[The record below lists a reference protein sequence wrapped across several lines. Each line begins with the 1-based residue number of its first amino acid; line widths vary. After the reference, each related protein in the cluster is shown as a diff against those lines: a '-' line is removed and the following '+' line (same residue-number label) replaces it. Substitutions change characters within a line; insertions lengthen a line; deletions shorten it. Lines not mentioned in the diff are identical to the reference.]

1 MLKTYLL
8 SIFVGIWGIFLCG
21 IEAQVYDPDS
31 LRKVLKQYEGTSE
44 GNDSQ
49 ELLELYLQAGKAFM
63 AERKFDSALVLF
75 HKAIPLSHDPI
86 SLATLYYE
94 MGYCYQVE
102 SDYPKALEYTQLANG
117 TLADEVPLQL
127 QVAIHHQLAQ
137 LYVNQSQLDTALVI
151 EFRGLLLAEQS
162 RDSLSLSKVYGGLAR
177 IYHFA
182 EFKKK
187 ALTYDLKAMRI
198 KSKIGKPMD
207 RYRGYVDV
215 ASSYL
220 ELSYLD
226 STLRYA
232 LLAQDQARDM
242 EFGHGIAFSS
252 LLLGETYKR
261 MDSLELAYR
270 ILDQSRSDFREL
282 GRLWPIADALSS
294 YGDVL
299 ELMNKPETAIDTLL
313 SALELAEQLNNH
325 DLRIDISDKLSNL
338 YKRVGNQTKS
348 QKFAA
353 EFSRLKAKYQAEKG
367 DSLKILEMRFQIAEA
382 ETQSLQERALH
393 ERELL
398 EKEQELRVRG
408 LNQTI
413 LALGLLG
420 VIFLLAF
427 VHSKY
432 RISKER
438 NQYLTREKEETL
450 WTLQHKAHLS
460 KDWKNL
466 SDRIYGEIHERLKA
480 IWQSLYA
487 EGVEQGVPIFTG
499 VSTRFSSLYREIR
512 SIDGSL
518 TQLRY
523 FMNVGITE
531 ENYENL
537 ENLTMK
543 ELMSESQRLLDTE
556 QRERLQMAPYEMKG
570 FKGDRQKFVLLLQQ
584 LQLFILESVSADAI
598 HIQIRNS
605 FDKEAGSYDMD
616 YLLSF
621 EISKAQSINLD
632 PESWHLDICRLI
644 IKPYGGKLWIEE
656 KSSSGFVV
664 HMSYPWDKV
673 KHG

>member
-8 SIFVGIWGIFLCG
+8 SLYVGIWVVFQMGMKTQAHGL
-21 IEAQVYDPDS
+21 DS
-31 LRKVLKQYEGTSE
+31 LRQVLDQYQEASE
-44 GNDSQ
+44 FSDSQ
-49 ELLELYLQAGKAFM
+49 MLLDLHLQIGKAYM
-63 AERKFDSALVLF
+63 AERKFDSALMVF
-75 HKAIPLSHDPI
+75 QKGIPLSQDPI

-102 SDYPKALEYTQLANG
+102 SNYPKAIKYNQMASETISE
-117 TLADEVPLQL
+117 EVPLQL
-127 QVAIHHQLAQ
+127 RVGIHHQLAQ
-137 LYVNQSQLDTALVI
+137 LYVNQSRLDTALVI
-151 EFRGLLLAEQS
+151 EFRGLLLAEES

-177 IYHFA
+177 IYHYA
-182 EFKKK
+182 EFKEK

-220 ELSYLD
+220 ELSQLD

-232 LLAQDQARDM
+232 HLAQGQARQM
-242 EFGHGIAFSS
+242 EFGHGVAFSS
-252 LLLGETYKR
+252 LLLGEAYKR
-261 MDSLELAYR
+261 MDSLDLAR
-270 ILDQSRSDFREL
+270 NMLDQSRSDFREL

-299 ELMNKPETAIDTLL
+299 ELMNKPQAAIDTLL
-313 SALELAEQLNNH
+313 SALELAEHLKNH
-325 DLRIDISDKLSNL
+325 DLRIDISNKLSHL
-338 YKRVGNQTKS
+338 YQQVGKQNKS
-348 QKFAA
+348 QEFAA
-353 EFSRLKAKYQAEKG
+353 EFGRLTAKYQAEKG
-367 DSLKILEMRFQIAEA
+367 DSLRILGMKFQIAEA
-382 ETQSLQERALH
+382 ETKSLEERALY
-393 ERELL
+393 ERRIL
-398 EKEQELRVRG
+398 EKEQKIRIQGLR
-408 LNQTI
+408 QTI

-450 WTLQHKAHLS
+450 WSIQHKAHLS
-460 KDWKNL
+460 KDWKQL

-480 IWQSLYA
+480 LWQSLYA
-487 EGVEQGVPIFTG
+487 EGVEQGVPVFTG
-499 VSTRFSSLYREIR
+499 LSPKFSSLYQEIR

-543 ELMSESQRLLDTE
+543 ELLSESQRLLDTE
-556 QRERLQMAPYEMKG
+556 QRERLQVSPYEMKS

-584 LQLFILESVSADAI
+584 LQLFILESVSADSVD
-598 HIQIRNS
+598 IQIRNS

-632 PESWHLDICRLI
+632 LESWHLDICRLI

-656 KSSSGFVV
+656 KGSSGFVV